1 MFGERFV
8 GDEVFDQL
16 DDLEA
21 LAGRELEK
29 GAQQAETLDCTGCGC
44 TELEMQFSREIEVFH
59 LAPMTGSALRVGHQ
73 TPIEDRMTSPT
84 MATTNSGTGHPA
96 DWRTGLQ
103 ILNRLGPTREVA
115 VMPRN
120 NPPGKPNRKA

>member
-8 GDEVFDQL
+8 GDEVFDEL

-29 GAQQAETLDCTGCGC
+29 GAQQAETLDCAGRGC

-59 LAPMTGSALRVGHQ
+59 LAPMTGSALRLGRQ
-73 TPIEDRMTSPT
+73 TPDGVPDDVTERHGDDELWDG
-84 MATTNSGTGHPA
+84 ATQQTG
-96 DWRTGLQ
+96 
-103 ILNRLGPTREVA
+103 
-115 VMPRN
+115 
-120 NPPGKPNRKA
+120 